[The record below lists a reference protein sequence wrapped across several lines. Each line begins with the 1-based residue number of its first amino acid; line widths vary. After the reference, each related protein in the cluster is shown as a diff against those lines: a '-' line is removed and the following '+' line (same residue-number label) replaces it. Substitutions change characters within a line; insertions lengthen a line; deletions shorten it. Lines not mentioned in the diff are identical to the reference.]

1 MLNLLFYAPLYSYEV
16 KEWNRKKIALLS
28 RINRSDFGYH
38 GLNTFQTDRHTKNN
52 RYSLDFE
59 GIFSEELDEFK
70 KEANLEYLR
79 VMDIWTLKYTKKTE
93 NHCPHNHRSIG
104 YTGLMY
110 LEYDEKVH
118 TQTKFIVPWN
128 ELVSDTTNIASIPE
142 PKEGVMYIWPSVLVH
157 YADAMQTNKL
167 RMITSWD
174 MEVR

>member
-16 KEWNRKKIALLS
+16 KEWNRKKKALLS

-38 GLNTFQTDRHTKNN
+38 GLNTFQTDRHTKKN

-118 TQTKFIVPWN
+118 TATKFIGPWN
-128 ELVSDTTNIASIPE
+128 DPVSDTTNIASIPE
-142 PKEGVMYIWPSVLVH
+142 PKEGVMYIWPSVFVH

-167 RMITSWD
+167 PMITSWD

>member
-16 KEWNRKKIALLS
+16 KEWNRKKKALLS

-38 GLNTFQTDRHTKNN
+38 GLNTFQTDRHTKKN

-59 GIFSEELDEFK
+59 SIFSEELDEFK

-118 TQTKFIVPWN
+118 TPTKFIGPWN
-128 ELVSDTTNIASIPE
+128 DPVSDTTNIASIPE

>member
-16 KEWNRKKIALLS
+16 KEWNRKKKALLS

-38 GLNTFQTDRHTKNN
+38 GLNTFQTDRHIKKN

-118 TQTKFIVPWN
+118 TPTKFIGPWN
-128 ELVSDTTNIASIPE
+128 DPVSDTTNIASIPE